1 MYTLLKPEAFW
12 YLESDINNPE
22 FQFSLEWV
30 DQELIQFYLDNNI
43 IDGNN

>member
-1 MYTLLKPEAFW
+1 MYKLLKPEVFW

-30 DQELIQFYLDNNI
+30 DSELIQFYLDNNI